1 MFGKDNTRT
10 NVSKK
15 QKSGPSR
22 GLRLFVWAIDLF
34 MLILVAIAI
43 YVVIVFLQ
51 MPSLDAIL
59 HETRPAAVVFLD
71 NNGNEIRASNRIMGV
86 PVSVET
92 LPPHVWQAIIA
103 IEDKRFFEHGPVEFR
118 AIARA
123 MISILVGKSFYQKPG
138 FGFIYEQGVIGW
150 WHAWN

>member
-92 LPPHVWQAIIA
+92 LPPHVWQAMIA
-103 IEDKRFFEHGPVEFR
+103 IEDKRFFKHGQVKFR

-123 MISILVGKSFYQKPG
+123 MISNLLHGRLAAGGSTITQQSAILIFM
-138 FGFIYEQGVIGW
+138 
-150 WHAWN
+150 